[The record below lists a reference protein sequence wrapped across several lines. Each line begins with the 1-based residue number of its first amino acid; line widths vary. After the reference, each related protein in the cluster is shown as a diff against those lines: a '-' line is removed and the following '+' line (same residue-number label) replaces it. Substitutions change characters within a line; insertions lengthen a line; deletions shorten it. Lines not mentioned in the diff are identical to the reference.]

1 VTAPRSARAIA
12 STPAGAWLLVRMLA
26 WAAALPVLKR
36 VLPLPT
42 VVKLAARPR
51 RASHRY
57 ANREQEVAA
66 LARWLYARSPVRD
79 DNCLER
85 SLVTYRFLSERGA
98 DPVLS
103 IGVRKG
109 DGGVLGHAW
118 VTVDGEPVYEA
129 PDELADYATVVSFGA
144 DGARDRD

>member
-1 VTAPRSARAIA
+1 MTAPRSARAIA

-51 RASHRY
+51 ASHRY

-66 LARWLYARSPVRD
+66 LARWLYARRPVRD

-98 DPVLS
+98 DPVLA

-109 DGGVLGHAW
+109 ADGVLGHAW
-118 VTVDGEPVYEA
+118 VTVDGEPVYET
-129 PDELADYATVVSFGA
+129 PDELVDYATVVTFRA
-144 DGARDRD
+144 DGARDSA